1 MAGKLP
7 KTGSGRARPQRIR
20 PHWWAVLAVSLSLLA
35 LVAAATSDHPAW
47 HGNRGRDVTASK
59 GPKAKLVPP
68 TVPSTSTSTETTS
81 PTRSVRR
88 ADPKRR
94 CRDRHARR
102 HGRGGAP
109 RHHTIDDAE
118 HCSDDEYDGAD
129 DTRNH
134 RSGARRAC
142 SADPVGV
149 SPTAEHRVGHLPLH
163 RHAGAMRVSVS
174 WSPVDSLSLS
184 VSCSGGTQSA
194 EGTSSVAVVILDAD
208 GPCDLTLKEL
218 LVQLD
223 TVSYTLTIAP
233 ASG

>member
-81 PTRSVRR
+81 PTQSVR
-88 ADPKRR
+88 ALTQSG
-94 CRDRHARR
+94 AAATVT
-102 HGRGGAP
+102 RGATGEGVRPVTTPSTTLSTVPTTSTTAP
-109 RHHTIDDAE
+109 TTPATT
-118 HCSDDEYDGAD
+118 GPAP
-129 DTRNH
+129 TAPAPQT
-134 RSGARRAC
+134 RSGYLQQPNIA
-142 SADPVGV
+142 SATYPFTG
-149 SPTAEHRVGHLPLH
+149 
-163 RHAGAMRVSVS
+163 AGAMRVSVS

-218 LVQLD
+218 LVQFD
-223 TVSYTLTIAP
+223 AVSYTLTIAP